1 MGKIK
6 EYLNSSKLELIYKE
20 DKLDV
25 VNYSEIILITTDKI
39 ILSKDSQNIIIKG
52 IDLSLLKLL
61 DNEVLI
67 GGSIKSIEM

>member
-25 VNYSEIILITTDKI
+25 VNYSEIILLTTDKI